1 MNKDIR
7 KLVSNST
14 ITCPKLNST
23 DKKGSASKTQ
33 RSESSDLNVAQSK
46 PDASKSKRTNDSD
59 ISTESTHS
67 FLLDFVTERTNNIC
81 EDINRCRNENTD
93 KATNQ
98 MRINALHELLNK
110 VNSFRRILCDEIK
123 QNNGDIS
130 HIDASQFINEIENV
144 EEKQHEIMKKKSDGK
159 NSNQKQKT
167 QKREQELI
175 ERERLLKIKE
185 NCIDE
190 KARELYLREK
200 KITDDKNQPKKSI
213 LKSSTEKRSKP
224 VAVVSANGSE
234 SFDEAP
240 VRIVIN
246 VNKNESSKEKSTDVI
261 VNDMKWSEKLKKA
274 IEVKETIQIVPVT
287 NGKGKTYPKTPAKS
301 NVAVKVQKDQLD
313 NLSRSTSTTSYL
325 SPPQQI
331 RTQLT
336 NAMQQQSAIADNT
349 QLPHENLEISDNQLL
364 NYIIRMLG
372 MSRTSVEQLNLSS
385 VSTIKTP
392 NSSVVNVSCNRQFV
406 SSSNSTSILESSASM
421 EQLQSVDKAKLQQL
435 ARYLAEN
442 NKLAANNRKDSKE
455 SGASSGMWD
464 EILSKKNE
472 PSSNSE
478 KISSEKQR
486 AVKKVQRQEE
496 VVGDPD
502 DKLSR
507 GDLIAKYD
515 QLAASCTK
523 RIINL
528 DSMISKVREEKQ
540 KLLENTLSSASSL
553 LTGQKDNL
561 TEYMDCP
568 QVVGDNPKVQQVNN
582 NSTGSP
588 LSDSKGTNAPSSDFS
603 STSGTADIS
612 MQADNRAGF
621 VGTKNRPLGESKDS
635 GVGISRPVTSSDYRE
650 SPDLKQNSK
659 PSADAENNNKLL
671 QNALRES
678 ARESNFKPMLKD
690 IPKISYRISTG
701 NDDNQRILI
710 QDQTPETNSMNS
722 RDKNFKPPPPA
733 ALTRYLF

>member
-1 MNKDIR
+1 M
-7 KLVSNST
+7 
-14 ITCPKLNST
+14 NST

-46 PDASKSKRTNDSD
+46 PNASKSKRTHDSD

-123 QNNGDIS
+123 ENNGDIS
-130 HIDASQFINEIENV
+130 HIDASQFINEIESV
-144 EEKQHEIMKKKSDGK
+144 EEKQHEIMKKKSDGR
-159 NSNQKQKT
+159 NSNPKQTNQKQAT
-167 QKREQELI
+167 QKREQDLI

-200 KITDDKNQPKKSI
+200 KITVDKNQPKKSI

-246 VNKNESSKEKSTDVI
+246 VNKNELNKEKSTDVI

-274 IEVKETIQIVPVT
+274 IEVKENIQIVPVT

-301 NVAVKVQKDQLD
+301 NAAAKVQKEQLD

-349 QLPHENLEISDNQLL
+349 QLPQENLEISDNLLL

-392 NSSVVNVSCNRQFV
+392 NSSVVNVSCNRQFI

-464 EILSKKNE
+464 DILSKKNE

-478 KISSEKQR
+478 KISSEKQK

-553 LTGQKDNL
+553 LTGQKDNP
-561 TEYMDCP
+561 TEYMDYP
-568 QVVGDNPKVQQVNN
+568 QVEENPQVQQTNN

-635 GVGISRPVTSSDYRE
+635 GVGISRPVTSSDYRD
-650 SPDLKQNSK
+650 SPDLKQNTK
-659 PSADAENNNKLL
+659 ASADAENNNKLL

-701 NDDNQRILI
+701 NDENQRILI
-710 QDQTPETNSMNS
+710 QDQTPEINSINS

-733 ALTRYLF
+733 ALARYLFWYFP